1 MGHSMITR
9 ERVKELLGITD
20 TTHDTQ
26 IDLMIPI
33 VENDVRRIMNY
44 DYLDVY
50 DVTVTTG
57 ETTFT
62 SSVSIPI
69 GKVIEG
75 SDNYVKSVS
84 YDSGYY
90 TATVNE
96 AFSSDAD
103 EVVLSV
109 NIAQLPAIAR
119 MVYYRIS
126 KMNTTMNDEVITS
139 KSMGPVSV
147 SFGTSINKTWGYPQ
161 KIIDDLGTPYLRFA

>member
-1 MGHSMITR
+1 MCIR
-9 ERVKELLGITD
+9 
-20 TTHDTQ
+20 
-26 IDLMIPI
+26 
-33 VENDVRRIMNY
+33 
-44 DYLDVY
+44 
-50 DVTVTTG
+50 
-57 ETTFT
+57 
-62 SSVSIPI
+62 
-69 GKVIEG
+69 
-75 SDNYVKSVS
+75 
-84 YDSGYY
+84 DSY

-126 KMNTTMNDEVITS
+126 KMNTKLDDEVITS